1 MLSDYFCLSVCTE
14 ISCMRFSFVQKNE
27 TWEHW
32 NELQFAFWG
41 HVILD
46 GLKTWQF
53 CVFFFFPVFLAVQVY
68 TCLSLNQKRTLK
80 FSVWSIMYTLVSSS
94 FGMGPCRARAGGSQS
109 SKIHQPP
116 VTRGSHRVL
125 PWTALWLLQH
135 AAVWFLGSHL
145 WTTGGKDLPKHWTL
159 VLPSRMAL
167 GFGLSL
173 FPWVSSVGI
182 PERSSLREWSKKL
195 EACICCCW
203 HLIKLNIPKGVFPR
217 VQIQHRHW
225 TLVCVLSFIDVS
237 CFSVITVND
246 YRNDI

>member
-53 CVFFFFPVFLAVQVY
+53 CVIFFSVFLAVQVY
-68 TCLSLNQKRTLK
+68 TCLGLNQKRTLK

-94 FGMGPCRARAGGSQS
+94 FGMGPCRARVGGSHIS
-109 SKIHQPP
+109 RIHEPP
-116 VTRGSHRVL
+116 VTQGSHHVL

-135 AAVWFLGSHL
+135 AEVWFLGSHL
-145 WTTGGKDLPKHWTL
+145 WTTGGKDLPTYRRL
-159 VLPSRMAL
+159 ILPSRTAL
-167 GFGLSL
+167 GFGLGL
-173 FPWVSSVGI
+173 FPLASSVAF
-182 PERSSLREWSKKL
+182 PERCSLRERTKRL
-195 EACICCCW
+195 EACVLCC
-203 HLIKLNIPKGVFPR
+203 
-217 VQIQHRHW
+217 
-225 TLVCVLSFIDVS
+225 
-237 CFSVITVND
+237 
-246 YRNDI
+246 